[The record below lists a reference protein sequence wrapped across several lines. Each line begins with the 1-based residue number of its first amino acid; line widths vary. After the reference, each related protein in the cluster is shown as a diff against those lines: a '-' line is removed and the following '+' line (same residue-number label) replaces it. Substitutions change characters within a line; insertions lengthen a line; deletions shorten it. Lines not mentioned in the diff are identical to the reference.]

1 MNTKYNWTN
10 KSKINN
16 EFEGNEGS
24 QIPLEIEPINTQKTL
39 IFRRN
44 KIMNSQ
50 YGRRRFFP

>member
-39 IFRRN
+39 IFWRN

-50 YGRRRFFP
+50 HGRRGFFS